1 MIADTYDGRTG
12 QVTIVPID
20 HASLVIRFGDQ
31 AIYVD
36 PVGGAALYA
45 DQPPPTAILITH
57 EHGDHLDLPTLEAL
71 TQGRPVRMIVNTSVH
86 PLLTP
91 ALQSSATM
99 LRNGES
105 GTLLGLRVDAVPAYN
120 TSPGKE
126 KYHPRGIGNGYVL
139 APNGLRIYI
148 PSDGEPTPEMK
159 ALKNIDIAFL
169 PMNHPYT
176 MTPEQAAEAVVA
188 FRPRYAYPF
197 HYRGTD
203 PNALNALIP
212 QDFGTEIKIRD
223 WYARR
228 TA

>member
-1 MIADTYDGRTG
+1 MTEDTYEGPG
-12 QVTIVPID
+12 GPVTIAPID
-20 HASLVIRFGDQ
+20 HASLVIRYGSE

-36 PVGGAALYA
+36 PVGGIALYD
-45 DQPPPTAILITH
+45 DQPRPTAILITH

-71 TQGRPVRMIVNTSVH
+71 TAGRKIPMIVNGSVY
-86 PLLTP
+86 PLLP
-91 ALQSSATM
+91 PELQRNATM
-99 LRNGES
+99 LRNGEAGEVS
-105 GTLLGLRVDAVPAYN
+105 GLRVEAIAAYN

-126 KYHPRGIGNGYVL
+126 KYHPPGVGNGYVL

-169 PMNHPYT
+169 PMNQPYT
-176 MTPEQAAEAVVA
+176 MTPEQAAEAIVA

-197 HYRGTD
+197 HYRGT
-203 PNALNALIP
+203 PPEALNALIP

-228 TA
+228 TG